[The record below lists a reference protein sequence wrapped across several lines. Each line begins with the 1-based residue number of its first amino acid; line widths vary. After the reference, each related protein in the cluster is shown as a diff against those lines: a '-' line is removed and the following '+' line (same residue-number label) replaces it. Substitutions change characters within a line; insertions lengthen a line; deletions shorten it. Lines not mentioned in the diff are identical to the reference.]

1 MLRRRTAS
9 TSPAP
14 SAALNYESQDQ
25 NHSLLYTSL
34 IKG

>member
-9 TSPAP
+9 TSGAP
-14 SAALNYESQDQ
+14 SAALNHESQDQ
-25 NHSLLYTSL
+25 NHSLLHTSL